1 MKRRRNI
8 LDSPIDEVDFSIL
21 DVETTGLYPDSGDRV
36 IEVGV
41 VKVRGGAIVDS
52 FNSLI
57 NPERPISP
65 GAFYV
70 NKISPQ
76 MVSGAPKFF
85 EIADQ
90 LLEFVNNSVLAAY
103 NSPFDMSFIGN
114 EFRLAGVRL
123 PEFIVIDVLK
133 LARTLLPG
141 IKSYKQGNVAAAL
154 SITTNTLHRALEDVI
169 ITSQIF
175 STISGILKAH
185 GLNKLS
191 DISNNNIN
199 LQLEQIRLEM
209 VKDALS
215 GERNLWIKY
224 FSPHHFEISERV
236 VTPHQII
243 QEGRISY
250 LAAYCHHQKADRSFH
265 LGRIFDIKII

>member
-1 MKRRRNI
+1 MKAKRNL
-8 LDSPIDEVDFSIL
+8 LDSSIDEVDFSIL
-21 DVETTGLYPDSGDRV
+21 DVETTGLFPDSGDRV
-36 IEVGV
+36 VEVGV

-70 NKISPQ
+70 NRISPQ
-76 MVSGAPKFF
+76 MVTDAPKFF
-85 EIADQ
+85 EIAPQ
-90 LLEFVNNSVLAAY
+90 LLEFLDSSVLAAY
-103 NSPFDMSFIGN
+103 NSPFDMSFIET

-123 PEFIVIDVLK
+123 PEFVVIDVLK

-154 SITTNTLHRALEDVI
+154 SINTNTLHRALEDVI

-175 STISGILKAH
+175 STISGILKTH

-191 DISNNNIN
+191 DLSDNNIGFKI
-199 LQLEQIRLEM
+199 EQIRLEM

-215 GERNLWIKY
+215 GENNLWIKY

-236 VTPHQII
+236 VTPHQIVL
-243 QEGRISY
+243 EGRTSY
-250 LAAYCHHQKADRSFH
+250 LAAYCHHQKADRNFH
-265 LGRIFDIKII
+265 LGRILDIKII